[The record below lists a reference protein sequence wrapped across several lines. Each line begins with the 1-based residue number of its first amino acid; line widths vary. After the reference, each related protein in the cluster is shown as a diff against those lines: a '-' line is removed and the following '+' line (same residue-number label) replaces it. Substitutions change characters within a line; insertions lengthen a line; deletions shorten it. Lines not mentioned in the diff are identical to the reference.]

1 MNSSWGDLKY
11 SLRKLARSPGFAAV
25 AIVTLGLG
33 IGANTAIFSV
43 VNSILLRPLPFPEA
57 ERLVIVCEENPA
69 VAGYCIA
76 SPPNVEDWSEQS
88 RTIEELGVGR
98 DWPFILKLEGASE
111 GLNGGLATPGF
122 FRVLGL
128 RPQLGRLFL
137 PEDQELG
144 RNNVAVLSY
153 GLWLSRFGGDPEI
166 INREITLD
174 DRSFMVV
181 GVLPA
186 GVRVPQLEGIEIWT
200 PLHIDPRDE
209 QHREWRGFRAY
220 GRLAPGATLGEAQ
233 DEMNVIAD
241 RLARS
246 YPTTNEGWAISV
258 AYLQD
263 QVVGSIRA
271 TLLIFLG
278 AMGFVLLIGCANVA
292 NLLLARATERRREFA
307 VRAAIGAGRW
317 PLVRLLLTESLVL
330 ALLGG
335 ALGLLLSLWAVDA
348 FVALA
353 PGNIPRLS
361 EVGVDSLVLA
371 FATLLSVVTCIVFGL
386 APAVYATRLE
396 LSQAVK
402 EGDQRS
408 PGRSGFRLRSALVIT
423 EVALALV
430 LLIGAGLLTRSF
442 VRLLSWEPGFDRSN
456 LMVVWLLASDG
467 KYSNAHQVAELF
479 RLAVA
484 EVESLPTVVS
494 VGATSAGPLFGGR
507 EPDEFTIA
515 GRPTPQPGEYAVA
528 RRYDVGPNYFRT
540 LGTPLL
546 RGRGFTDTDAQTA
559 PPVAIVNETLAR
571 RYFPGVDP
579 LGQQVTMLGGPM
591 TIVGVVADVQPLRVG
606 DPIEPEIYWPYRQR
620 PRYATYLLIRTASD
634 PANAVRPTESRL
646 QALDPDM
653 EISSFRTMEELLD
666 RQLVRPRF
674 NMLLIGVFASVA
686 LLLAAIG
693 IYGVISYSV
702 AQRTREIGVRVAL
715 GAEERDI
722 FGSVVGRGMIL
733 SVSGIAIGLVGA
745 LAVTRVLSSLLVGVR
760 PTDPLTFAAIAA
772 LLMLVAFLASYVPAR
787 RATRVDAIVAL
798 RSE

>member
-479 RLAVA
+479 RLAVE

-515 GRPTPQPGEYAVA
+515 GRPTPQPGEYPVA

-620 PRYATYLLIRTASD
+620 PRYATYLLMRTASD
-634 PANAVRPTESRL
+634 PANAVRPIESRL

-787 RATRVDAIVAL
+787 RASRVDAIVAL

>member
-479 RLAVA
+479 RLAVE

-515 GRPTPQPGEYAVA
+515 GRPTPQPGEYPVA

-634 PANAVRPTESRL
+634 PANAVRPIESRL

-787 RATRVDAIVAL
+787 RASRVDAIVAL